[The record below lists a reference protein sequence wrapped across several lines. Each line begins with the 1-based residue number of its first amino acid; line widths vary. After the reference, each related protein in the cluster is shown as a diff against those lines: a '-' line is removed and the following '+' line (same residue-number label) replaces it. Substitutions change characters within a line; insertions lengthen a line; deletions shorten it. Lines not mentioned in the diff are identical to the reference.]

1 MEEFDL
7 REAVAAIIINKDK
20 KILMCEHSWIDDA
33 FQLPQGGIEE
43 GERPR
48 RCYFKRII

>member
-20 KILMCEHSWIDDA
+20 KILMCEHSLD
-33 FQLPQGGIEE
+33 
-43 GERPR
+43 
-48 RCYFKRII
+48 